1 MDCWMVLHNPPL
13 TAISPLSVYM
23 CVYVQ
28 YGHTDKVC
36 AMHIIWLMND
46 LIALNQAELQQN
58 TEL

>member
-1 MDCWMVLHNPPL
+1 MVLHNPPL

-28 YGHTDKVC
+28 YEHTDKVC